1 MRVLVTVGIFPPDIG
16 GPATFVPKI
25 AKYFQ
30 DELNYE
36 IEILTLSDNKNSNIN
51 DDFSVKRI
59 DRNLPIIYRWIKT
72 IFTIYKMGKNKD
84 LIFVNGLGTETTI
97 ANIFL
102 KKKIIRK
109 IVGDPV
115 WERAYSK
122 AKISESFDE
131 FQDNKNY
138 GFSISLQKKMRSFS
152 IKKSDIVVTPSKHLK
167 NFILNLGFKN
177 KIEIINN
184 GVFIPEENT
193 NIFTNDQ
200 INITIVSRLV
210 SHKNIKKIIRA
221 ISDLNDPLIYLNII
235 GDGPELNQLQKISL
249 ESNNK
254 DNIIFHGKLNR
265 DDINHIFLKSDIYI
279 QASNYEGLPHSL
291 LEAMSYGIPVLCTP
305 VGECKEILGNEDRG
319 YILDLP
325 VSKNNI
331 KSKISQIIGEKDI
344 ANKKGERGKDF
355 INEKYNLTNSFNLYK
370 NLFTRLLEEE
380 YK

>member
-30 DELNYE
+30 NELNYE
-36 IEILTLSDNKNSNIN
+36 IEILTLSDNKNSNIK

-59 DRNLPIIYRWIKT
+59 DRNLPIIYRWLKT
-72 IFTIYKMGKNKD
+72 IFTIYKLGKNKD

-131 FQDNKNY
+131 FQVKNY
-138 GFSISLQKKMRSFS
+138 GFSISLQKKVRSFS

-210 SHKNIKKIIRA
+210 SHKNIEKIIKA
-221 ISDLNDPLIYLNII
+221 ISDLNSPLINLNII

>member
-59 DRNLPIIYRWIKT
+59 DRNLPIIYRWLKT
-72 IFTIYKMGKNKD
+72 IFTIYKLGKNKD
-84 LIFVNGLGTETTI
+84 LIFVNGLGTEATV

-131 FQDNKNY
+131 FQVKNY
-138 GFSISLQKKMRSFS
+138 GFSISLQKKVRSFS
-152 IKKSDIVVTPSKHLK
+152 IKKSDIVVTPSQHLK

-210 SHKNIKKIIRA
+210 SHKNIEKIIKA
-221 ISDLNDPLIYLNII
+221 ISDLNSPLINLNII

-265 DDINHIFLKSDIYI
+265 DEINHIFLNSDIYI

-331 KSKISQIIGEKDI
+331 KSKISEIIGEKNI

>member
-36 IEILTLSDNKNSNIN
+36 IEILTLSDNKNLNIK
-51 DDFSVKRI
+51 DDFDVKRI
-59 DRNLPIIYRWIKT
+59 DRNLPIIYRWLKT
-72 IFTIYKMGKNKD
+72 IFTIYKLGKNKD
-84 LIFVNGLGTETTI
+84 LIFVNGLGTEATI

-131 FQDNKNY
+131 FQVKNY
-138 GFSISLQKKMRSFS
+138 GFSISLQKKVRSFS
-152 IKKSDIVVTPSKHLK
+152 IKKSDIVVTPSQHLK

-221 ISDLNDPLIYLNII
+221 ISDLNNPLIYLNII

-265 DDINHIFLKSDIYI
+265 DEINHIFLNSDIYI

-331 KSKISQIIGEKDI
+331 KSKISEIIGEKNI
-344 ANKKGERGKDF
+344 ANKKSEKGKAF
-355 INEKYNLTNSFNLYK
+355 VTEKYNLTNSFNLYK

>member
-51 DDFSVKRI
+51 DNFSVKRI
-59 DRNLPIIYRWIKT
+59 DRNLPIIYRWLKT
-72 IFTIYKMGKNKD
+72 IFTIYKLGKNKD

-131 FQDNKNY
+131 FQVKNY
-138 GFSISLQKKMRSFS
+138 GFSISFQKKVRSFS
-152 IKKSDIVVTPSKHLK
+152 IKKSDIVVTPSQHLK

-210 SHKNIKKIIRA
+210 SHKNIEKIIKA
-221 ISDLNDPLIYLNII
+221 ISDLNSPLINLNII

-265 DDINHIFLKSDIYI
+265 DEIDHIFLNSDIYV

>member
-59 DRNLPIIYRWIKT
+59 DRNLPIIYRWLKT
-72 IFTIYKMGKNKD
+72 IFTIYKLGKNKD

-131 FQDNKNY
+131 FQVKNY
-138 GFSISLQKKMRSFS
+138 GFSISFQKKVRSFS
-152 IKKSDIVVTPSKHLK
+152 IKKSDIVVTPSQHLK

-265 DDINHIFLKSDIYI
+265 DEINHIFLNSDIYI

-331 KSKISQIIGEKDI
+331 KSKIIEIIGEKNI

-355 INEKYNLTNSFNLYK
+355 INENYNLTNSFNLYK

>member
-59 DRNLPIIYRWIKT
+59 DRNLPIIYRWLKT
-72 IFTIYKMGKNKD
+72 IFTIYKLGKNKD

-131 FQDNKNY
+131 FQDKNY
-138 GFSISLQKKMRSFS
+138 GFSISLQKKVRSFS

-210 SHKNIKKIIRA
+210 SHKNIEKIIRA
-221 ISDLNDPLIYLNII
+221 ISDLNSPLINLNII

-331 KSKISQIIGEKDI
+331 KSKISEIIGEKNI

>member
-1 MRVLVTVGIFPPDIG
+1 MTVGIFPPDIG

-59 DRNLPIIYRWIKT
+59 DRNLPIIYRWLKT
-72 IFTIYKMGKNKD
+72 IFTIYKLGKNKD

-131 FQDNKNY
+131 FQVKNY
-138 GFSISLQKKMRSFS
+138 GFSISFQKKVRSFS
-152 IKKSDIVVTPSKHLK
+152 IKKSDIVVTPSQHLK

-210 SHKNIKKIIRA
+210 SHKNIEKIIRA
-221 ISDLNDPLIYLNII
+221 ISDLNNPLINLNII
-235 GDGPELNQLQKISL
+235 GDGPELNKLQTISL
-249 ESNNK
+249 ESENK

-331 KSKISQIIGEKDI
+331 KSKISQIIGEKNI

>member
-1 MRVLVTVGIFPPDIG
+1 MTVGIFPPDIG

-30 DELNYE
+30 DQLNYE
-36 IEILTLSDNKNSNIN
+36 IEILTLSDNKNLNIN

-59 DRNLPIIYRWIKT
+59 DRNLPIIYRWLKT
-72 IFTIYKMGKNKD
+72 IFTIYKLGKNKD
-84 LIFVNGLGTETTI
+84 LIFVNGLGTEATI

-131 FQDNKNY
+131 FQVKNY
-138 GFSISLQKKMRSFS
+138 GFSISFQKKVRSFS
-152 IKKSDIVVTPSKHLK
+152 IKKSDIVVTPSQHLK

-265 DDINHIFLKSDIYI
+265 DEINHIFLNSDIYI

-305 VGECKEILGNEDRG
+305 VGECKDILGNEDRG

-331 KSKISQIIGEKDI
+331 KSKIIEIIGEKNI

>member
-1 MRVLVTVGIFPPDIG
+1 VTVGIFPPDIG

-25 AKYFQ
+25 TKYFQ

-36 IEILTLSDNKNSNIN
+36 IEILTLSDNKNSSIN

-59 DRNLPIIYRWIKT
+59 DRNLPIIYRWLKT
-72 IFTIYKMGKNKD
+72 IFTIYKLGKNKD

-131 FQDNKNY
+131 FQVKNY
-138 GFSISLQKKMRSFS
+138 GFSISLQKKVRSYS

-167 NFILNLGFKN
+167 NFILNLEFKN

-184 GVFIPEENT
+184 GVFIPEKNT

-331 KSKISQIIGEKDI
+331 TSKISEIIGEKNN
-344 ANKKGERGKDF
+344 ANKKAERGKDF

-370 NLFTRLLEEE
+370 NLFTRLHEEE
-380 YK
+380 HT

>member
-1 MRVLVTVGIFPPDIG
+1 MTVGIFPPDIG

-25 AKYFQ
+25 VNYFQ
-30 DELNYE
+30 NELNYE

-59 DRNLPIIYRWIKT
+59 DRNLPIIYRWLKT
-72 IFTIYKMGKNKD
+72 IFTIYKLGKNKD
-84 LIFVNGLGTETTI
+84 LIFVNGLGTVTTI

-122 AKISESFDE
+122 GKISESFDE
-131 FQDNKNY
+131 FQVKNY
-138 GFSISLQKKMRSFS
+138 GFSISLQKKVRSFS

-184 GVFIPEENT
+184 GVFIPEENA

-210 SHKNIKKIIRA
+210 SHKNIEKIIKA
-221 ISDLNDPLIYLNII
+221 ISDLNSPLINLNII

-331 KSKISQIIGEKDI
+331 KSKINQIIGEKDI

>member
-59 DRNLPIIYRWIKT
+59 DRNLPIIYRWLKT
-72 IFTIYKMGKNKD
+72 IFTIYKLGKNKD

-131 FQDNKNY
+131 FQVKNY
-138 GFSISLQKKMRSFS
+138 GFSISLQKKVRSFS
-152 IKKSDIVVTPSKHLK
+152 IKKSDIVVTPSQHLK

-184 GVFIPEENT
+184 GVFIPKENT

-210 SHKNIKKIIRA
+210 SHKNIEKIIRA

-331 KSKISQIIGEKDI
+331 KSKISEIISEKNI
-344 ANKKGERGKDF
+344 ASKKGERGKDF

>member
-59 DRNLPIIYRWIKT
+59 DRNLPIIYRWLKT
-72 IFTIYKMGKNKD
+72 IFTIYKLGKNKD
-84 LIFVNGLGTETTI
+84 LIFVNGLGTEATI

-131 FQDNKNY
+131 FQVKNY
-138 GFSISLQKKMRSFS
+138 GFSISLQKKVRSFS
-152 IKKSDIVVTPSKHLK
+152 IKKSDIVVTPSQHLK

-331 KSKISQIIGEKDI
+331 KSKISEIIGEKDI

>member
-59 DRNLPIIYRWIKT
+59 DRNLPIIYRWLKT

-131 FQDNKNY
+131 FQVKNY
-138 GFSISLQKKMRSFS
+138 GFSISLQKKVRSYS
-152 IKKSDIVVTPSKHLK
+152 VKKSDIVVTPSKHLK

-184 GVFIPEENT
+184 GVFIPEKNT

-331 KSKISQIIGEKDI
+331 TSKISEIIGEKNN
-344 ANKKGERGKDF
+344 ANKKAERGKDF

>member
-1 MRVLVTVGIFPPDIG
+1 MTVGIFPPDIG

-59 DRNLPIIYRWIKT
+59 DRNLPIIYRWLKT
-72 IFTIYKMGKNKD
+72 IFTIYKLGKNKD

-131 FQDNKNY
+131 FQDKNY
-138 GFSISLQKKMRSFS
+138 GFSISLQKKVRSFS

>member
-30 DELNYE
+30 DQLNYE
-36 IEILTLSDNKNSNIN
+36 IEILTLSDNKNLNIN

-59 DRNLPIIYRWIKT
+59 DRNLPIIYRWLKT
-72 IFTIYKMGKNKD
+72 IFTIYKLGKNKD

-131 FQDNKNY
+131 FQVKNY
-138 GFSISLQKKMRSFS
+138 GFSISFQKKVRSFS
-152 IKKSDIVVTPSKHLK
+152 IKKSDIVVTPSQHLK

-331 KSKISQIIGEKDI
+331 KSKISEIIGEKNI

>member
-1 MRVLVTVGIFPPDIG
+1 MTVGIFPPDIG

-59 DRNLPIIYRWIKT
+59 DRNLPIIYRWLKT
-72 IFTIYKMGKNKD
+72 IFTIYKLGKNKD

-115 WERAYSK
+115 WERTYSK

-131 FQDNKNY
+131 FQVKNY
-138 GFSISLQKKMRSFS
+138 GFSISLQKKVRSFS
-152 IKKSDIVVTPSKHLK
+152 IKKSDIVVTPSQHLK

-184 GVFIPEENT
+184 GVIIPEENT

-319 YILDLP
+319 YMLDLP

-331 KSKISQIIGEKDI
+331 KSKISQIIGEKNI

>member
-59 DRNLPIIYRWIKT
+59 DRNLPIIYRWLKT
-72 IFTIYKMGKNKD
+72 IFTIYKLGKNKD
-84 LIFVNGLGTETTI
+84 LIFVNGLGTEATI

-115 WERAYSK
+115 WERTYSK

-131 FQDNKNY
+131 FQVKNY
-138 GFSISLQKKMRSFS
+138 GFSISLQKKVRSFS
-152 IKKSDIVVTPSKHLK
+152 IKKSDIVVTPSQHLK

-210 SHKNIKKIIRA
+210 SHKNIEKIIKA
-221 ISDLNDPLIYLNII
+221 ISDLNSPLINLNII

-265 DDINHIFLKSDIYI
+265 DEIDHIFLNSDIYV

>member
-1 MRVLVTVGIFPPDIG
+1 VTVGIFPPDIG

-59 DRNLPIIYRWIKT
+59 DRNLPIIYRWLKT
-72 IFTIYKMGKNKD
+72 IFTIYKLGKNKD

-131 FQDNKNY
+131 FQVKNY
-138 GFSISLQKKMRSFS
+138 GFSISLQKKVRSFS

-331 KSKISQIIGEKDI
+331 KSKINEIIGEKNI
-344 ANKKGERGKDF
+344 ANNKGEKGKDF
-355 INEKYNLTNSFNLYK
+355 ITEKYNLTNSFNLYK

>member
-1 MRVLVTVGIFPPDIG
+1 MTVGIFPPDIG

-59 DRNLPIIYRWIKT
+59 DRNLPIIYRWLKT
-72 IFTIYKMGKNKD
+72 IFTIYKLGKNKD

-122 AKISESFDE
+122 AKISESFDK
-131 FQDNKNY
+131 FQDKNY
-138 GFSISLQKKMRSFS
+138 GFSISLQKKVRSFS
-152 IKKSDIVVTPSKHLK
+152 IKKSDIVVTPSQHLK

-331 KSKISQIIGEKDI
+331 TSKISEIIGEKNI

>member
-59 DRNLPIIYRWIKT
+59 DRNLPIIYRWLKT
-72 IFTIYKMGKNKD
+72 IFTIYKLGKNKD

-122 AKISESFDE
+122 AKISESFDD
-131 FQDNKNY
+131 FQVKNY
-138 GFSISLQKKMRSFS
+138 GFSISLQKKVRSFS

-210 SHKNIKKIIRA
+210 SHKNIEKIIKA
-221 ISDLNDPLIYLNII
+221 ISDLNSPLINLNII

-331 KSKISQIIGEKDI
+331 KSKISEIIGEKNI

>member
-59 DRNLPIIYRWIKT
+59 DRNLPIIYRWLKT
-72 IFTIYKMGKNKD
+72 IFTIYKLGKNKD

-131 FQDNKNY
+131 FQVKNY
-138 GFSISLQKKMRSFS
+138 GFSISLQKKVRSFS

-210 SHKNIKKIIRA
+210 SHKNIEKIINA
-221 ISDLNDPLIYLNII
+221 ISDLNSPLINLNII

-265 DDINHIFLKSDIYI
+265 DEINHIFLNSDIYI

-331 KSKISQIIGEKDI
+331 KSKISEIIGEKNI

>member
-1 MRVLVTVGIFPPDIG
+1 MTVGIFPPDIG

-59 DRNLPIIYRWIKT
+59 DRNLPIIYRWLKT
-72 IFTIYKMGKNKD
+72 IFTIYKLGKNKD

-102 KKKIIRK
+102 NKKIIRK

-131 FQDNKNY
+131 FQVKNY
-138 GFSISLQKKMRSFS
+138 GFSISLQKKVRSFS

-235 GDGPELNQLQKISL
+235 GDGPELNQLQRISL

-319 YILDLP
+319 YILGLP

-331 KSKISQIIGEKDI
+331 KSKISEIIGEKNI

-370 NLFTRLLEEE
+370 NLFTRLHEEE
-380 YK
+380 HT

>member
-59 DRNLPIIYRWIKT
+59 DRNLPIIYRWLKT
-72 IFTIYKMGKNKD
+72 IFTIYKLGKNKD
-84 LIFVNGLGTETTI
+84 LIFVNGLGTEATI

-102 KKKIIRK
+102 NKKIIRK

-131 FQDNKNY
+131 FQVKNY
-138 GFSISLQKKMRSFS
+138 GFSISLQKKVRSFS

-210 SHKNIKKIIRA
+210 SHKNIEKIIKA
-221 ISDLNDPLIYLNII
+221 ISDLNSPLINLNII

-265 DDINHIFLKSDIYI
+265 DEIDHIFLNSDIYI

-325 VSKNNI
+325 VTKNNI
-331 KSKISQIIGEKDI
+331 KSKISEIIGEKNI

>member
-1 MRVLVTVGIFPPDIG
+1 MTVGIFPPDIG

-36 IEILTLSDNKNSNIN
+36 IEILTLSDNNNLNIN
-51 DDFSVKRI
+51 DNFNVKRI
-59 DRNLPIIYRWIKT
+59 DRNLPIIYRWLKT
-72 IFTIYKMGKNKD
+72 IFTIYKLGKNKD
-84 LIFVNGLGTETTI
+84 LIFVNGLGTEATI

-115 WERAYSK
+115 WERAYTK

-131 FQDNKNY
+131 FQVKNY
-138 GFSISLQKKMRSFS
+138 GFSISLQKKVRSLS
-152 IKKSDIVVTPSKHLK
+152 IKKSDIVVTPSQHLK

-210 SHKNIKKIIRA
+210 SHKNVEKIIKA
-221 ISDLNDPLIYLNII
+221 ISDLNSPLINLNII

-265 DDINHIFLKSDIYI
+265 DEINHIFLNSDIYI

-319 YILDLP
+319 YILNLP

-331 KSKISQIIGEKDI
+331 KSKISEIIGEKDI

>member
-1 MRVLVTVGIFPPDIG
+1 MTVGIFPPDIG

-59 DRNLPIIYRWIKT
+59 DRNLPIIYRWLKT
-72 IFTIYKMGKNKD
+72 IFTIYKLGKNKD

-131 FQDNKNY
+131 FQVKNY
-138 GFSISLQKKMRSFS
+138 GFSISFQKKVRSFS
-152 IKKSDIVVTPSKHLK
+152 IKKSDIVVTPSQHLK

-210 SHKNIKKIIRA
+210 SHKNIEKIIKA
-221 ISDLNDPLIYLNII
+221 ISDLNSPLINLNII

-331 KSKISQIIGEKDI
+331 KSKISEIVGEKNI

-370 NLFTRLLEEE
+370 NLFTRLLEDE

>member
-1 MRVLVTVGIFPPDIG
+1 MTVGIFPPDIG

-59 DRNLPIIYRWIKT
+59 DRNLPIIYRWLKT
-72 IFTIYKMGKNKD
+72 IFTIYKLGKNKD
-84 LIFVNGLGTETTI
+84 LIFVNGLGTEATI

-102 KKKIIRK
+102 NKKIIRK

-131 FQDNKNY
+131 FQVKNY
-138 GFSISLQKKMRSFS
+138 GFSISFQKKVRSFS
-152 IKKSDIVVTPSKHLK
+152 IKKSDIVVTPSQHLK

-177 KIEIINN
+177 KIEVINN

-221 ISDLNDPLIYLNII
+221 ISDLNNPLIYLNII

-265 DDINHIFLKSDIYI
+265 DEINHIFLNSDIYI

-291 LEAMSYGIPVLCTP
+291 LEAMSYGIPVMCTP
-305 VGECKEILGNEDRG
+305 VGECKEILGNENRG

-331 KSKISQIIGEKDI
+331 KSKISEIIGEKDI

>member
-1 MRVLVTVGIFPPDIG
+1 MTVGIFPPDIG

-59 DRNLPIIYRWIKT
+59 DRNLPIIYRWLKT
-72 IFTIYKMGKNKD
+72 IFTIYKLGKNKD

-131 FQDNKNY
+131 FQVKNY
-138 GFSISLQKKMRSFS
+138 GFSISLQKKVRSFS
-152 IKKSDIVVTPSKHLK
+152 IKKSDIVVTPSQHLK

-210 SHKNIKKIIRA
+210 SHKNIEKIIKA
-221 ISDLNDPLIYLNII
+221 ISDLNSPLINLNII

-265 DDINHIFLKSDIYI
+265 DEINHIFLNSDIYI

-331 KSKISQIIGEKDI
+331 KSKISEIIGEKNI

>member
-1 MRVLVTVGIFPPDIG
+1 MTVGIFPPDIG

-59 DRNLPIIYRWIKT
+59 DRNLPIIYRWLKT
-72 IFTIYKMGKNKD
+72 IFTIYKLGKNKD
-84 LIFVNGLGTETTI
+84 LIFVNGLGTEATI

-131 FQDNKNY
+131 FQVKNY
-138 GFSISLQKKMRSFS
+138 GFSISLQKKVRSFS
-152 IKKSDIVVTPSKHLK
+152 IKKSDIVVTPSQHLK

-249 ESNNK
+249 KSNNK

-331 KSKISQIIGEKDI
+331 KSKISEIIGEKDI
-344 ANKKGERGKDF
+344 ANKKGKRGKDF

>member
-59 DRNLPIIYRWIKT
+59 DRNLPIIYRWLKT
-72 IFTIYKMGKNKD
+72 IFTIYKLGKNKD

-131 FQDNKNY
+131 FQVKNY
-138 GFSISLQKKMRSFS
+138 GFSISLQKKVRSFS

-254 DNIIFHGKLNR
+254 DNTIFHGKLNR

>member
-59 DRNLPIIYRWIKT
+59 DRNLPIIYRWLKT
-72 IFTIYKMGKNKD
+72 IFTIYKLGKNKD

-131 FQDNKNY
+131 FQVKNY
-138 GFSISLQKKMRSFS
+138 GFSISLQKKVRSFS

-265 DDINHIFLKSDIYI
+265 DEINHIFLNSDIYI

-331 KSKISQIIGEKDI
+331 KSKISEIIGEKNI

>member
-59 DRNLPIIYRWIKT
+59 DRNLPIIYRWLKT
-72 IFTIYKMGKNKD
+72 IFTIYKLGKNKD
-84 LIFVNGLGTETTI
+84 LIFVNGLGTEATI

-131 FQDNKNY
+131 FQVKNY
-138 GFSISLQKKMRSFS
+138 GFSISLQKKVRSFS
-152 IKKSDIVVTPSKHLK
+152 IKKTDIVVTPSQHLK

-184 GVFIPEENT
+184 GVLIPEENT

-210 SHKNIKKIIRA
+210 SHKNIEKIIKA
-221 ISDLNDPLIYLNII
+221 ISDLNSPLINLNII

-265 DDINHIFLKSDIYI
+265 DEIDHIFLNSDIYV

-370 NLFTRLLEEE
+370 NLFTRLIEEE

>member
-1 MRVLVTVGIFPPDIG
+1 MTVGIFPPDIG

-59 DRNLPIIYRWIKT
+59 DRNLPIIYRWLKT
-72 IFTIYKMGKNKD
+72 IFTIYKLGGNKD
-84 LIFVNGLGTETTI
+84 LIFVNGLGTEATI

-131 FQDNKNY
+131 FQDKNY
-138 GFSISLQKKMRSFS
+138 GFSISLQKKVRSFS

-210 SHKNIKKIIRA
+210 SHKNIEKIIKA
-221 ISDLNDPLIYLNII
+221 ISDLNSPLINLNII

-265 DDINHIFLKSDIYI
+265 DDINHIFLNSDIYI

-331 KSKISQIIGEKDI
+331 KSKISEIISEKNI

-355 INEKYNLTNSFNLYK
+355 ITEKYNLTNSFNLYK

>member
-1 MRVLVTVGIFPPDIG
+1 MRILVTVGIFPPDIG

-59 DRNLPIIYRWIKT
+59 DRNLPIIYRWLKT
-72 IFTIYKMGKNKD
+72 IFTIYKLGKNKD
-84 LIFVNGLGTETTI
+84 LIFVNGLGTEATI

-102 KKKIIRK
+102 NKKIIRK

-115 WERAYSK
+115 WERAYNK

-131 FQDNKNY
+131 FQVKNY
-138 GFSISLQKKMRSFS
+138 GFSISFQKKVRSFS
-152 IKKSDIVVTPSKHLK
+152 IKKSDIVVTPSQHLK

-210 SHKNIKKIIRA
+210 SHKNIEKIIKA
-221 ISDLNDPLIYLNII
+221 ISDLNSPLINLNII

-265 DDINHIFLKSDIYI
+265 DEIDHIFLNSDIYI

-344 ANKKGERGKDF
+344 ANKKGEKGKDF

>member
-1 MRVLVTVGIFPPDIG
+1 MTVGIFPPDIG

-59 DRNLPIIYRWIKT
+59 DRNLPIIYRWLKT
-72 IFTIYKMGKNKD
+72 IFTIYKLGKNKD

-131 FQDNKNY
+131 FQDKNY
-138 GFSISLQKKMRSFS
+138 GFSISLQKKVRSFS

-210 SHKNIKKIIRA
+210 SHKNIKKIIKA

-331 KSKISQIIGEKDI
+331 KSKIIEIIGEKNI

>member
-59 DRNLPIIYRWIKT
+59 DRNLPIIYRWLKT
-72 IFTIYKMGKNKD
+72 IFTIYKLGKNKD

-115 WERAYSK
+115 WERTYSK

-131 FQDNKNY
+131 FQVKNY
-138 GFSISLQKKMRSFS
+138 GFSISLQKKVRSFS

-221 ISDLNDPLIYLNII
+221 ISDLNDPLVYLNII

-254 DNIIFHGKLNR
+254 DNIVFHGKLNR
-265 DDINHIFLKSDIYI
+265 DDINRIFLKSDIYI

-331 KSKISQIIGEKDI
+331 KSKISEIISEKNI